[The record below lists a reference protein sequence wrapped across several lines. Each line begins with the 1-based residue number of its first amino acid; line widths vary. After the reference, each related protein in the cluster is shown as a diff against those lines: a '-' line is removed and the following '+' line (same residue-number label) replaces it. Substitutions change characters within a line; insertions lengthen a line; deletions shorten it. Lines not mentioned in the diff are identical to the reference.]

1 MAEAREK
8 ATVTLEIPIGPQHP
22 ALHEPIL
29 LRVFA
34 DGEEVI
40 DVEVVTGYNHRGI
53 EKLCE
58 SNSYYR
64 DLFLVS
70 RTCGICNTIH
80 ADVYTRALE
89 QILGREPSQRA
100 RYLRVLAL
108 ELERIHSHLLLA
120 ATIAEI
126 VGFDTLFMLIMRD
139 RELVMKAKEILT
151 GCRVHADYYM
161 PGGVRRDIDEVKRS
175 RLLEILNKLE
185 PRVHKYITLFE
196 EDPTINSR
204 LLEVG
209 VIKPVDAVKHGLLGP
224 IVRGSGIDYDIRKL
238 EPYDAYDEI
247 PFNVI
252 VEKGCDSFS
261 RMMVRWRETVESIEM
276 CRYVLTHLP
285 QGEAVVD
292 EKRLPRAFPKGA
304 AFTRGEA
311 PRGELTYYVESAGG
325 PNPYRVKI
333 RTPSLNNLINSRF
346 VYVGL
351 SVADV
356 PVTFA
361 SFDPCISCME
371 RIVVIDR
378 RRQVKKIVSF
388 RDLALRRVRV

>member
-1 MAEAREK
+1 MEER
-8 ATVTLEIPIGPQHP
+8 TRITLEIPIGPQHP

-29 LRVFA
+29 LRVYA
-34 DGEEVI
+34 DGEEVV
-40 DVEVVTGYNHRGI
+40 DVDIVTGYNHRGI

-58 SNSYYR
+58 VNTFYK
-64 DLFLVS
+64 DLFIVS

-89 QILGREPSQRA
+89 ALLGREPTQRA
-100 RYLRVLAL
+100 KYLRVLAL

-120 ATIAEI
+120 ATVAEI
-126 VGFDTLFMLIMRD
+126 IGFDTLFMLIMRD

-161 PGGVRRDIDEVKRS
+161 PEGVRRDIDEVKRS
-175 RLLEILNKLE
+175 RILDILNKLE
-185 PRVHKYITLFE
+185 PRVNKYITLFE
-196 EDPTINSR
+196 EDPTITNR
-204 LLEVG
+204 LVGVG
-209 VIKPVDAVKHGLLGP
+209 VIKPVDAVRHGLLGP
-224 IVRGSGIDYDIRKL
+224 IVRGSGIDYDIRKVD
-238 EPYDAYDEI
+238 PYDAYDEI

-252 VEKGCDSFS
+252 VEKGCDSFA
-261 RMMVRWRETVESIEM
+261 RMMVRWRETIESIEI

-292 EKRLPRAFPKGA
+292 ERKLPRAFPKGM

-325 PNPYRVKI
+325 TNPYRVKI

-346 VYVGL
+346 VYIGL
-351 SVADV
+351 SIADV

-371 RIVVIDR
+371 RVTIIDR
-378 RRQVKKIVSF
+378 VKGIRKVVSL
-388 RDLALRRVRV
+388 RDLALKRVRL